1 MEKFIQELSEM
12 NLEQVIERKAQL
24 EEQIRSAEKS
34 EGLEGMEERIKA
46 INERKAELEAA
57 EQRTKAAAELSQ
69 GAAPDKVVE
78 TRTAVKENEMSVIE
92 ERANQFV
99 ENGKLEMRQLLAAG
113 VLTPTAVKETIGEL
127 PIVVSSIIDDVDA
140 IDVAG
145 NGSYAFSYR
154 ISDAEA
160 AAVTDGSTITGT
172 PGAFKKDGQ
181 INPATIGVLDEISEQ
196 VSQKTPIAYM
206 NSIQSNA
213 YLALRRAVKEML
225 TKAIY
230 NSTQAE
236 QVTSLAL
243 DEHFVR
249 NLVLGYDSDESV
261 APAKLY
267 ICKED
272 LATLGSIRGTQDK
285 KPVFEITY
293 TDANNGI
300 IRDGGLAV
308 PFSINATLKNI
319 TGSAN
324 AQLYG
329 DPKSVK
335 LCLWGAYEVS
345 TDKGGDYFKRNMIG
359 IRGLQT
365 AGADIIRM
373 GGMQVVTQ

>member
-1 MEKFIQELSEM
+1 MKIDEM
-12 NLEQVIERKAQL
+12 NMAEVEARLAELEGELETRSGEELEQAKQEVVELQK
-24 EEQIRSAEKS
+24 
-34 EGLEGMEERIKA
+34 
-46 INERKAELEAA
+46 RKAELEEF
-57 EQRTKAAAELSQ
+57 EQRQEQAKELENGAE
-69 GAAPDKVVE
+69 PEKVIE
-78 TRTAVKENEMSVIE
+78 TRETVKEKKMSVVE
-92 ERANQFV
+92 ERAAKFV
-99 ENGKLEMRQLLAAG
+99 EEGKVEMRQLLSTG

-127 PIVVSSIIDDVDA
+127 PTVVSSIIDDVDA
-140 IDVAG
+140 IDVEG
-145 NGSYAFSYR
+145 NGSYVFAYR

-160 AAVTDGSTITGT
+160 ANVTEGETITGT

-181 INPATIGVLDEISEQ
+181 INPTTYGILDEISEQ
-196 VSQKTPIAYM
+196 VSKKTPIAYM

-213 YLALRRAVKEML
+213 YLALRRKVKEVV

-230 NSTQAE
+230 NSDRAE
-236 QVTSLAL
+236 AVTGLAL

-267 ICKED
+267 ICKDD
-272 LATLGSIRGTQDK
+272 LAVLGAVRGTQDK
-285 KPVFEITY
+285 KPVFDIEY

-308 PFSINATLKNI
+308 PFSINATLKGI
-319 TGSAN
+319 ASGSN

-345 TDKGGDYFKRNMIG
+345 TDNGGDYFKRNMIG

-365 AGADIIRM
+365 AGADIVRQ